1 MNAAAK
7 AAELEIRPILQSAH
21 LSYERREHN
30 QAIQSRHDI
39 QFAVLLHKLPM
50 EKLTEFDN
58 FPLMSQLGFL
68 HAIPEDQF
76 DIASATIIDISFL
89 GLFPKKIFQV
99 LQNYGRSC
107 NSSYQATFQTLI
119 NELITAFIYRPI
131 TIQKVIHILTT
142 QKKTELDSVSR
153 E

>member
-1 MNAAAK
+1 
-7 AAELEIRPILQSAH
+7 
-21 LSYERREHN
+21 
-30 QAIQSRHDI
+30 
-39 QFAVLLHKLPM
+39 
-50 EKLTEFDN
+50 
-58 FPLMSQLGFL
+58 MSQLGFL